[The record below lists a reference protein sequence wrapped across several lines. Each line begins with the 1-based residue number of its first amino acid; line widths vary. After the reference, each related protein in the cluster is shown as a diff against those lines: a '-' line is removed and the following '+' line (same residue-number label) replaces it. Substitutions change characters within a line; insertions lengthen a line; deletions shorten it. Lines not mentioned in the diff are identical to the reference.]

1 MAEKLP
7 LIMIDRPKMPRATWD
22 ALRNHI
28 TRERQRK
35 KLELEQNAEVRR
47 DFIKFKTFLAIFRE
61 NNLRF
66 TL

>member
-1 MAEKLP
+1 MMAEKLP

-35 KLELEQNAEVRR
+35 KLELEQNAEVRM
-47 DFIKFKTFLAIFRE
+47 KFYQIQEIIDVFMNFS
-61 NNLRF
+61 
-66 TL
+66 